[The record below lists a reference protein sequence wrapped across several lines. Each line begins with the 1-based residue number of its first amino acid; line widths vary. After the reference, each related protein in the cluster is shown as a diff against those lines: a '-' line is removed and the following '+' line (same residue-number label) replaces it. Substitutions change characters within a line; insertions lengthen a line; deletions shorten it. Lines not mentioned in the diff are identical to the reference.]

1 MINTIKAFKSVF
13 NLMLTIVQLIIGIA
27 FAIKIF
33 SQDIISNLGLSD
45 FSETVSTQ
53 INFENN
59 SAFEDNG
66 LSSHTAMLVFVLSYM
81 FFSFILFSQVP
92 RIMKQSNKTR
102 LFEED

>member
-27 FAIKIF
+27 FLLKIF

-45 FSETVSTQ
+45 FAETVSAQ
-53 INFENN
+53 ITFENN
-59 SAFEDNG
+59 SSFEDSG
-66 LSSHTAMLVFVLSYM
+66 SSGHTAMLIFILSYM
-81 FFSFILFSQVP
+81 FFSLILFSQVP
-92 RIMKQSNKTR
+92 RIMKQGNKPR

>member
-27 FAIKIF
+27 FLLKIF

-45 FSETVSTQ
+45 LAETVSAQ
-53 INFENN
+53 ITFENN
-59 SAFEDNG
+59 PSFEG
-66 LSSHTAMLVFVLSYM
+66 GGSSGHTAMLIFILSYM
-81 FFSFILFSQVP
+81 FFSLILFSQVP
-92 RIMKQSNKTR
+92 RIMKQSNKSR